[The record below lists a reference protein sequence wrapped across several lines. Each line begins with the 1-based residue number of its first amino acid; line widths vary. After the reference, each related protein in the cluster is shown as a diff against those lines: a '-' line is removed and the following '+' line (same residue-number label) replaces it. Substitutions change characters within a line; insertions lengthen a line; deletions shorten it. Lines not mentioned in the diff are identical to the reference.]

1 MKRARCTIL
10 PRCCPP
16 WLDGCWL
23 TNQPPSRVASRARQW
38 CPGVDTFV
46 LDPGQG
52 HTSASRKM
60 AEPRGPRPSAPMNG
74 LAASG
79 SGVAQPGSRALNER
93 AERRGGGLPVP
104 PWWSQAPLMQELE
117 GRNRRGEPS
126 GLELAFCGRNLIEAL
141 LPELEQHESYQVT
154 SSAGLSFLLTALSA
168 CLI

>member
-60 AEPRGPRPSAPMNG
+60 AEPRDPRPSAPMNG

-93 AERRGGGLPVP
+93 AERRGVGGAGTQTPPVFSDSSALAVLPVKRGRGLLLHQLAEP
-104 PWWSQAPLMQELE
+104 EAQAASPA
-117 GRNRRGEPS
+117 GRRQRILGGPCC
-126 GLELAFCGRNLIEAL
+126 CGVCT
-141 LPELEQHESYQVT
+141 Q
-154 SSAGLSFLLTALSA
+154 SAGADTGLG
-168 CLI
+168 